1 MNRSRILRGTA
12 LVPLVAVLMGM
23 MAAPA
28 AWGAKPAASD
38 DYREITKNFPAA
50 DLKRFQVDARVGS
63 VRVRAGNTSEV
74 RLKLEL
80 EAKREGGWLFGSK
93 GDPHGVELDSRSVAG
108 TLHLTLRGERKGL
121 SEKWILEVPARLAA
135 EVNVEVGEVEARGLE
150 GGARIHVNVGE
161 IDLDIVRG
169 EIDAKV
175 NVGDIK
181 ARTASD
187 DYSDVRLEANVGDT
201 DLRVGS
207 HTVPS
212 SHRGYGPGDSARWN
226 GTGRER
232 IRLEVNVGD
241 ASLVISKS
249 A

>member
-1 MNRSRILRGTA
+1 MNRSHILRATA
-12 LVPLVAVLMGM
+12 FVPLVAVLM
-23 MAAPA
+23 AAPA
-28 AWGAKPAASD
+28 AWAAKPAASD
-38 DYREITKNFPAA
+38 DFREISKNFPAA
-50 DLKRFQVDARVGS
+50 DLKRFHVEARVGS
-63 VRVRAGNTSEV
+63 VRVRATNTNEV
-74 RLKLEL
+74 RMKLEL
-80 EAKREGGWLFGSK
+80 EAKREGGWLLGRK

-121 SEKWILEVPARLAA
+121 SEKWVLEVPARLAA
-135 EVNVEVGEVEARGLE
+135 EINVEVGDVEARGME

-161 IDLDIVRG
+161 IDLDVVRG

-175 NVGDIK
+175 NVGDIR

-187 DYSDVRLEANVGDT
+187 DYNDVRLEANVGDT

-207 HTVPS
+207 QNVPS